1 MKIIKYLFLLLTFI
15 PGSISAQIHFAANSN
30 ASVFLTDGV
39 TLTLT
44 GNWNNNSSNTVFDA
58 ASVGNVNFSGGP
70 NQSINGNETAFP
82 GLILSGTGSKTLNT
96 NASVNG
102 VLNLIEDI
110 ELKVQQNQLLVLN
123 LNPDAVI
130 FTTGF
135 ISTDSGGEFLRATN
149 STDSYFFPMG
159 SALGTSRIRPVVVSP
174 KDNQNNI
181 YGVSFL
187 NKDASSDGFSTNQKR
202 AEISNVNTAY
212 YHVLNHASGVSGADF
227 RLLYSSADGN
237 YNQLVNWTNIA
248 VGWEKGGVSNPH
260 TITSTIP
267 DINSSL
273 TFSSAAPFF
282 DIPVAFAS
290 TATNN
295 DPLTFFN
302 SFTPNGDGKND
313 RWEIKNIDV
322 FPENELT
329 ILNRWGGEVF
339 KAKPY
344 QNSNAWDGSDLN
356 SGTYYYLLKVN
367 VNGEPKVYK
376 GFITLLKNE

>member
-1 MKIIKYLFLLLTFI
+1 MTKGIKILFPVLLLAGNSLYAQLVNN
-15 PGSISAQIHFAANSN
+15 GSVITVGN
-30 ASVFLTDGV
+30 GV
-39 TLTLT
+39 TLFIEGDWT
-44 GNWNNNSSNTVFDA
+44 NNSTNTVFDA
-58 ASVGNVNFSGGP
+58 GSLGNVNFSGA

-96 NASVNG
+96 NASVSG
-102 VLNLIEDI
+102 VLDLDGR
-110 ELKVQQNQLLVLN
+110 ELKLNDNRLTVLN
-123 LNPDAVI
+123 TSSNAVI
-130 FTTGF
+130 FTTGY
-135 ISTDSGGEFLRATN
+135 ISTDAGGEFLRATN
-149 STDSYFFPMG
+149 STGSYFFPMG
-159 SALGTSRIRPVVVSP
+159 SALGSSRIRPVVVTP
-174 KDNQNNI
+174 KDNQNNT
-181 YGVSFL
+181 YGVSFR
-187 NKDASSDGFSTNQKR
+187 NKDASSDGLSTDQRR
-202 AEISNVNTAY
+202 AEITNVNTAY
-212 YHVLNHASGVSGADF
+212 YHVLKASGVSGADF
-227 RLLYSSADGN
+227 SLLYSSAQDGGF
-237 YNQLVNWTNIA
+237 NQLVNWA
-248 VGWEKGGVSNPH
+248 KVSVGWEKAGISNPQ

-267 DINSSL
+267 GLNSSL
-273 TFSSAAPFF
+273 TFSSAQPFS

-290 TATNN
+290 TPANN

-322 FPENELT
+322 FPDNELT

-344 QNSNAWDGSDLN
+344 NSSNAWDGSDLN

>member
-1 MKIIKYLFLLLTFI
+1 MKKIKYLFLLLALT
-15 PGSISAQIHFAANSN
+15 PGYISAQLHFAANNN
-30 ASVFLTDGV
+30 ASVFLQDGV
-39 TLTLT
+39 TITLT
-44 GNWNNNSSNTVFDA
+44 GNWNNNSSNTVFNPE
-58 ASVGNVNFSGGP
+58 SLGNVNFSGA
-70 NQSINGNETAFP
+70 NQTINGNETAFP
-82 GLILSGTGSKTLNT
+82 GLILSGTGSKTLNA
-96 NASVNG
+96 NVSVNRI
-102 VLNLIEDI
+102 LNLNDR
-110 ELKVQQNQLLVLN
+110 ELKVGNNQLTVLN
-123 LNPDAVI
+123 ANLDAVI

-135 ISTDSGGEFLRATN
+135 ISTDLGGEFLRATN
-149 STDSYFFPMG
+149 TTDSYIFPMG
-159 SALGTSRIRPVVVSP
+159 SVLGTSRIRPVNVTP
-174 KDNQNNI
+174 KDDKNNV

-227 RLLYSSADGN
+227 RLLYSSADGS
-237 YNQLVNWTNIA
+237 YNQLVNWVNNA
-248 VGWEKGGVSNPH
+248 VGWEKGGVSDPH

-267 DINSSL
+267 GINSSL
-273 TFSSAAPFF
+273 TFSSAAPFS

-290 TATNN
+290 TTTNN

-322 FPENELT
+322 FPDNELT